1 MTFDDELMA
10 KLKAEE
16 PNKREFGVC
25 VKFKNEAGYGFV
37 ELDDDSRTH
46 LFVHVRDCE
55 HEVPLAVGDR
65 VSFVRKMQSD
75 GRMRARKV
83 RAEE

>member
-1 MTFDDELMA
+1 MTRA
-10 KLKAEE
+10 
-16 PNKREFGVC
+16 C
-25 VKFKNEAGYGFV
+25 NEAGYGFL

-75 GRMRARKV
+75 GRVRARKV
-83 RAEE
+83 KVEE